1 MRKWAMFLLLC
12 IMTVCICT
20 NAVASDLGLNSS
32 NRKLGDGQGVTLRER
47 NGTLAFGTGKLW
59 LNFPKA
65 TMSDAQGNVLP
76 AADELM
82 KDFSEKGRVQ
92 QLWNTGESLLT
103 EMRVD
108 ENGRMLLKQ
117 KAEASNGGISSVSFT
132 LQVPIDYEVI
142 IPAWNGIR
150 LTRGNAAPFMSRL
163 AYPNNWQAQMLLI
176 QTPAGGLLIHAEDS
190 GTQFKALTVQ
200 SDEHYFYLKIETIPQ
215 APFTAYQQFE
225 TVEWAFV
232 PYEGAWQRGADL
244 YKAYMNETFGL
255 EEIIAA
261 KPEWAKDIQL
271 VCLMDIVDQ
280 ELVTHLAKLV
290 DPEKTLLHLV
300 NWRTSNYDVNYP
312 DYSVRAGLK
321 DGVDYAHKLGFKVSV
336 HANMLGAHLDN
347 ADYIQHHLQDAA
359 VLNSTS
365 LKPVIER
372 YTAFGQDYAFAQI
385 NQASPVWH
393 EVLIEQLREV
403 IEDVG
408 VDVIHLD
415 QSLLCFNDGRGLV
428 NGMTTMQGN
437 VELQRRLA
445 EAYPHV
451 VFSGEGINEFN
462 ARYASLLQM
471 HVYGLDNAART
482 WNETWIDQILPI
494 TNYLFEDQIN
504 VYHYPALP
512 TTKAA
517 FEEYWRAWYRA
528 GNQRANDIVS
538 LYRFDVEEIVN
549 PTLTGKL
556 ALWEANFRME
566 NEPVLDDSP
575 WAEDVILSLK
585 LKDGRTA
592 QWKRDEY
599 GTYFVE
605 DASRPEQVTVRF
617 IEGVESAPIAGSIPG
632 WRIYNDTTVMGLNS
646 DTSYLVDPEPFDPN
660 QTHMTA
666 IEKNLNI
673 RDFAENEAYAAVG
686 IREIVPSN
694 ERTVSLLKYAGV
706 MHGGEELDSGVTN
719 QTPVFNS
726 VNGFDYVLDGKSELR
741 HWNDRIKFH
750 PPWLSEGAAV
760 GYAWLEADILLE
772 EYGETVFTASPAMA
786 SAANAASSDGVLFK
800 FSAWPKDDAA
810 NVVTAEAYVTSEIG
824 TPVKMDL
831 TAFEGREITVRIEC
845 HAGPTTANDSCV
857 LIAPQVV
864 QSRGSRERIIEYEIV
879 TSREVNRV
887 LSLSGQATAE
897 QLGGNTY
904 RVECPISDTVY
915 FIYQEGEAADA
926 VDLACEPSVSV
937 WRMKD
942 GTQKNVPA
950 GREPVEKVVDAFDE
964 LYNGLVVQPPEEG
977 ETRTT
982 YLLTL
987 PEEPMTF
994 YAALLEMS
1002 GAGNAT
1008 FTLTINEQDVG
1019 QWTQSAGAAW
1029 TEAEVSLA
1037 EYAGQTV
1044 LLTMSVG
1051 GDTPGVVGF
1060 WGEPYLEMD

>member
-1 MRKWAMFLLLC
+1 MKKWGKLLLLC
-12 IMTVCICT
+12 IMMLCMSTS
-20 NAVASDLGLNSS
+20 AMASDLGLNSS
-32 NRKLGDGQGVTLRER
+32 NRKLGGSQGVTLRER
-47 NGTLAFGTGKLW
+47 NGTLAFGNGKLW
-59 LNFPKA
+59 MDFTKA
-65 TMSDAQGNVLP
+65 TMSDAEGNVLP
-76 AADELM
+76 EADELT
-82 KDFSEKGRVQ
+82 KDFSENGKVQ
-92 QLWNTGESLLT
+92 QLWSTGESLLT

-108 ENGRMLLKQ
+108 ENGHMFLTQ
-117 KAEASNGGISSVSFT
+117 KAETTNGGISSVSFT

-142 IPAWNGIR
+142 IPAWNGIC
-150 LTRGNAAPFMSRL
+150 LTRGNAVPYMSRM

-176 QTPAGGLLIHAEDS
+176 QTTNGGLLIHAKDS

-200 SDEHYFYLKIETIPQ
+200 SDANYFYLTIETIPQ

-232 PYEGAWQRGADL
+232 PYEGSWQRGADL

-255 EEIIAA
+255 EEIIAS

-271 VCLMDIVDQ
+271 VCLMDIVDK
-280 ELVTHLAKLV
+280 ELVTHLAELV
-290 DPEKTLLHLV
+290 EPEKTLLHLV

-321 DGVDYAHKLGFKVSV
+321 DGVDYAHELGFKVSV

-347 ADYIQHHLQDAA
+347 ADYIAYNLQDAA
-359 VLNSTS
+359 VLNSIS
-365 LKPVIER
+365 LEQVIEG
-372 YTAFGQDYAFAQI
+372 YTAYGQDYAFAQI
-385 NQASPVWH
+385 NQASTVWQ

-403 IEDVG
+403 IEVVG
-408 VDVIHLD
+408 VDVVHLD

-445 EAYPHV
+445 EEYPQV

-471 HVYGLDNAART
+471 HVYGLDNASQT
-482 WNETWIDQILPI
+482 WSETWFDQILPI
-494 TNYLFEDQIN
+494 TNYLFEEQIS

-517 FEEYWRAWYRA
+517 SEEYWRAWYRA

-538 LYRFDVEEIVN
+538 LYRFDVAEIVN
-549 PTLTGKL
+549 PTLTGEL

-575 WAEDVILSLK
+575 WAEDVLLSLK
-585 LKDGRTA
+585 LKDGRIA

-605 DASRPEQVTVRF
+605 DASQPDQVTVRF
-617 IEGVESAPIAGSIPG
+617 IEGVETAPIDGSIPG
-632 WRIYNDTTVMGLNS
+632 WRIYNDTTVMGLDS
-646 DTSYLVDPEPFDPN
+646 ETSYLVDADPFDPN
-660 QTHMTA
+660 QTHITA

-673 RDFAENEAYAAVG
+673 RDFAENEAYATVG

-694 ERTVSLLKYAGV
+694 ERTVSLLKYSGV
-706 MHGGEELDSGVTN
+706 MRGGEDLDSGVTN
-719 QTPVFNS
+719 LTPEFS
-726 VNGFDYVLDGKSELR
+726 SISGFDYVLSGKSELR

-750 PPWLSEGAAV
+750 PPWQNEGAPV

-786 SAANAASSDGVLFK
+786 SAVNAATSDGVLFK
-800 FSAWPKDDAA
+800 FSAWPKDDPA
-810 NVVTAEAYVTSEIG
+810 NVVATEAYVTSEIG

-845 HAGPTTANDSCV
+845 HAGLTTANDSCV

-864 QSRGSRERIIEYEIV
+864 QSRGGREQIIEYEIV
-879 TSREVNRV
+879 TSKDVQNV
-887 LSLSGQATAE
+887 LSISGKAVAE
-897 QLGGNTY
+897 KMDDNSY
-904 RVECPISDTVY
+904 RIECPISDTVY
-915 FIYQEGEAADA
+915 FIYQEGEAADY
-926 VDLACEPSVSV
+926 VDLACEPGVSV
-937 WRMKD
+937 WRMND
-942 GTQKNVPA
+942 GTQKNVQA

-964 LYNGLVVQPPEEG
+964 LYNGLVVQPPDEG
-977 ETRTT
+977 MTSTT

-987 PEEPMTF
+987 PEEPSTF
-994 YAALLEMS
+994 YATLLELS

-1008 FTLTINEQDVG
+1008 FTLTINESDVG
-1019 QWTQSAGAAW
+1019 QWTQAAGASW

-1037 EYAGQTV
+1037 QYAGQTV

-1051 GDTPGVVGF
+1051 GDASGVMGF
-1060 WGEPYLEMD
+1060 WGDPYLEMD